1 MLVSAQK
8 KPPKAYLNDNTKL
21 LEINSGK
28 TAKKPGNS
36 TGATNLSRDIL
47 KFQRVAYNS
56 LPSFPWQRNLI
67 HVLN

>member
-1 MLVSAQK
+1 MTTITFDTLE
-8 KPPKAYLNDNTKL
+8 LIDKL
-21 LEINSGK
+21 
-28 TAKKPGNS
+28 
-36 TGATNLSRDIL
+36 ATNLSRDIL